1 MPIVVEPES
10 GIPFPFDTTPEEIE
24 QFRERAKAA
33 VETIKEIVELG
44 GEIEIT
50 EDDRAAARGAAASDA
65 PLKISEKNAG
75 ALVHLEAIL
84 SEYDRDLLNVSS
96 RLRSY
101 VTNKLLMETIDEDAK
116 VRLKALELLGKVSSV
131 GLFSDRI
138 EVDVKHR
145 SVDQVDVELNSILEK
160 YLGDVV
166 PAEPEGPTELD
177 EVIAQRSLLE
187 MTDEELG
194 DTEDEPPVVPQ
205 RIEED
210 DSVEEF
216 LKAKNIDVDQSGKA

>member
-33 VETIKEIVELG
+33 VETIKEIIALG

-50 EDDRAAARGAAASDA
+50 EEDKKTAREAVSETK

-84 SEYDRDLLNVSS
+84 SEYDKDLLNAAT
-96 RLRSY
+96 RMRSY
-101 VTNKLLMETIDEDAK
+101 ITNKLLLETIDEDARI
-116 VRLKALELLGKVSSV
+116 RLKALELLGKTSSV
-131 GLFSDRI
+131 GLFSDRL
-138 EVDVKHR
+138 EVNVTHR
-145 SVDQVDVELNSILEK
+145 TVDQVDQELEGMLEK
-160 YLGDVV
+160 YLGPVDEV
-166 PAEPEGPTELD
+166 PDEELD
-177 EVIAQRSLLE
+177 KFVIEKQSLLA

-194 DTEDEPPVVPQ
+194 FTDEPPKKPE
-205 RIEED
+205 RIEEENTLED
-210 DSVEEF
+210 FKKAMEE
-216 LKAKNIDVDQSGKA
+216 

>member
-1 MPIVVEPES
+1 MPIVIEPES

-33 VETIKEIVELG
+33 VETIKEVIALG
-44 GEIEIT
+44 GEVEIT
-50 EDDRAAARGAAASDA
+50 EDDRVKARGAAASDA

-101 VTNKLLMETIDEDAK
+101 VTNKLLMETIDEDARI
-116 VRLKALELLGKVSSV
+116 RLKALELLGKVGSV
-131 GLFSDRI
+131 GLFTERI
-138 EVDVKHR
+138 EVDMKVR
-145 SVDQVDVELNSILEK
+145 NVEDVDAELSTILEK

-166 PAEPEGPTELD
+166 PAEVDNELD
-177 EVIAQRSLLE
+177 EVIKERSLLE
-187 MTDEELG
+187 MSDAELG
-194 DTEDEPPVVPQ
+194 LPDPEGPEVEVKVEDLVRLDGNEVV
-205 RIEED
+205 ED
-210 DSVEEF
+210 FD
-216 LKAKNIDVDQSGKA
+216 KP

>member
-1 MPIVVEPES
+1 MPIVIEPES

-33 VETIKEIVELG
+33 VETIKEVIALG
-44 GEIEIT
+44 GEVEIT
-50 EDDRAAARGAAASDA
+50 EDDRVKARGAAASNA

-101 VTNKLLMETIDEDAK
+101 VTNKLLMETIDEDART
-116 VRLKALELLGKVSSV
+116 RLKALELLGKVGSV
-131 GLFSDRI
+131 GLFTERV
-138 EVDVKHR
+138 EVDVKVR
-145 SVDQVDVELNSILEK
+145 SVEQVDAELSTILEK
-160 YLGDVV
+160 YLGDVETV
-166 PAEPEGPTELD
+166 EENNELD
-177 EVIAQRSLLE
+177 EVIKERSLLE

-194 DTEDEPPVVPQ
+194 IPEPEQITPDQLERVEDFDKP
-205 RIEED
+205 
-210 DSVEEF
+210 
-216 LKAKNIDVDQSGKA
+216 

>member
-1 MPIVVEPES
+1 MPIVIEPES

-33 VETIKEIVELG
+33 VETIKEIVALG
-44 GEIEIT
+44 GEVEIT
-50 EDDRAAARGAAASDA
+50 EDDRVKARGAAASNA
-65 PLKISEKNAG
+65 PLKVTEKNAG

-101 VTNKLLMETIDEDAK
+101 VTNKLLMETIDEDARI
-116 VRLKALELLGKVSSV
+116 RLKALELLGKVGSV
-131 GLFSDRI
+131 GLFTERI

-145 SVDQVDVELNSILEK
+145 NIEDVDAELSTILEK

-166 PAEPEGPTELD
+166 PAEEDNELD
-177 EVIAQRSLLE
+177 EVIRERSLLE
-187 MTDEELG
+187 MSDEELG
-194 DTEDEPPVVPQ
+194 IPEPEM
-205 RIEED
+205 EEEITPD
-210 DSVEEF
+210 QLEIVKDF
-216 LKAKNIDVDQSGKA
+216 DV